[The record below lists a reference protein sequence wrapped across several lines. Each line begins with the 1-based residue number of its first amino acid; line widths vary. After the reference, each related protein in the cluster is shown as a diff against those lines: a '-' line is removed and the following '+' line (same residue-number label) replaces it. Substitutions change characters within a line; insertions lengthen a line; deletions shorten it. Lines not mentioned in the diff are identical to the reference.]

1 MTPEQT
7 INLFCLLED
16 IQEQLLIEMKPDLR
30 HAMKHWAGKTIDSSR
45 MFIRSIDRTI
55 VDTDGFGS
63 DADELREMI
72 EKYLKQ

>member
-45 MFIRSIDRTI
+45 MFIRSIDRAI
-55 VDTDGFGS
+55 VDTDGFGNAS
-63 DADELREMI
+63 DELREII